1 MEFHQ
6 DIGTAAYVS
15 VVQDHGQSMG
25 NDSSPSNDIPHSDMD
40 FGNVSYANC
49 ENVDMRHE
57 QCYASF
63 VSDENSFT
71 SISNHHSG
79 ANTSPMDSLD
89 QNGGPMSNDNPLLQ
103 TTHSQPIT
111 LKCVPS
117 STNTMEQ
124 NSVESVD
131 SLVCPPVATA
141 STGSTYLTEQYYYS
155 SFMIDFSKFM
165 HS

>member
-15 VVQDHGQSMG
+15 VVRDHGQNMG
-25 NDSSPSNDIPHSDMD
+25 EESHHGNNFPHTGMD

-49 ENVDMRHE
+49 ENVDMKHE
-57 QCYASF
+57 QCYASLG
-63 VSDENSFT
+63 SDENSFG
-71 SISNHHSG
+71 SMSNPHSG
-79 ANTSPMDSLD
+79 AYTSSMGSSD
-89 QNGGPMSNDNPLLQ
+89 QNSGTKNNEKPLLQ

-111 LKCVPS
+111 LKYAPS
-117 STNTMEQ
+117 GTNTMEQ

-141 STGSTYLTEQYYYS
+141 STGSTCLIE
-155 SFMIDFSKFM
+155 
-165 HS
+165 